1 MGRSITAS
9 HRVEYGALRTLVA
22 ALDRVGLHGAAR
34 FAEWLGPFGYAPLGI
49 RRAVVEQQIA
59 ASFPEFNTARVGAV
73 ARASYANLARTTIE
87 TTLLPG
93 YTRAEILGLVEA
105 TEGWEVVE
113 ERLALGKGLILI
125 SGHIGN
131 WELGGAF
138 LAAKGLPLDVVARHM
153 GNPLVDR
160 FLTQTREQ
168 IGMHVV
174 HDEDAVRRVPRALRQ
189 GGVVAFLVDQATI
202 GLASTWVSF
211 FGRQAKTPRGP
222 AVFALRLGS
231 PVIFVAVIRQPNGR
245 YRIAF
250 EPVEV
255 TRTGDL
261 ETDVD
266 RIVQAYTTALERWV
280 RRAPEQYF
288 WQHRRWKHQLPGAP
302 TPADVPA

>member
-9 HRVEYGALRTLVA
+9 HRLEYGALRVMVA
-22 ALDRVGLHGAAR
+22 ALDRVGLRGATR
-34 FAEWLGPFGYAPLGI
+34 FAEWLGPFGYAPLRI
-49 RRAVVEQQIA
+49 RRTVVEQQIA
-59 ASFPEFNTARVGAV
+59 ASFPGFSPAKVAAV
-73 ARASYANLARTTIE
+73 ARGSYANLARTTIE
-87 TTLLPG
+87 TTLLPA
-93 YTRAEILGLVEA
+93 YTRAEIIDLVEA

-113 ERLALGKGLILI
+113 ERLGRGKGLILI

-131 WELGGAF
+131 WELGGAY
-138 LAAKGLPLDVVARHM
+138 LAARGLALDVIARHM

-174 HDEDAVRRVPRALRQ
+174 HDEDAVRRVPRALRE
-189 GGVVAFLVDQATI
+189 GGVVAFLVDQATV

-231 PVIFVAVIRQPNGR
+231 PIIFVAVIRQPNGR

-250 EPVEV
+250 EPVDV
-255 TRTGDL
+255 APTG
-261 ETDVD
+261 EREADVD
-266 RIVQAYTTALERWV
+266 QIVQAYTAALERWV
-280 RRAPEQYF
+280 RRVPEQYF
-288 WQHRRWKHQLPGAP
+288 WQHRRWKHQRPDAELAP
-302 TPADVPA
+302 DLTP